1 MVVAV
6 LEEDVVSVLVPE
18 EVAEEGIEDEVEELL
33 LSLDFLGFLFRV
45 WMLSFFMVS
54 GRLMLCSL

>member
-45 WMLSFFMVS
+45 
-54 GRLMLCSL
+54 